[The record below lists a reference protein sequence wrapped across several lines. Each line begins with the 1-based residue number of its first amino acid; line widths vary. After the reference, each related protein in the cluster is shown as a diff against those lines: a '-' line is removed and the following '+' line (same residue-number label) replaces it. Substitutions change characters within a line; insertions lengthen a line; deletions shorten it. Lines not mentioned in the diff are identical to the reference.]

1 MHVNDTVI
9 YLFHN
14 LIIVKFF
21 YFIFLQ
27 SKLSKLSQATK
38 LEPLNEGGGSALL
51 QMVSVYNDPSSRAV
65 IIMIVQQYTINLT
78 QMNKFQKH
86 KFFLPLSVFVAQMLV
101 GPSKFL
107 KQIIYTKLNRFKNP
121 IWLE

>member
-14 LIIVKFF
+14 LIIFNCKIF
-21 YFIFLQ
+21 YFLFFQ

-51 QMVSVYNDPSSRAV
+51 QMVSVHNDPSSRS
-65 IIMIVQQYTINLT
+65 
-78 QMNKFQKH
+78 
-86 KFFLPLSVFVAQMLV
+86 P
-101 GPSKFL
+101 
-107 KQIIYTKLNRFKNP
+107 
-121 IWLE
+121 

>member
-1 MHVNDTVI
+1 MSL
-9 YLFHN
+9 YLHACKWHCHLFIPQLN
-14 LIIVKFF
+14 NCKIF

-51 QMVSVYNDPSSRAV
+51 QMVSVYNDPSTRAV

-78 QMNKFQKH
+78 
-86 KFFLPLSVFVAQMLV
+86 
-101 GPSKFL
+101 
-107 KQIIYTKLNRFKNP
+107 
-121 IWLE
+121 